1 MDDYSEFKRG
11 SNQVTKAAFLSAVTA
26 ALIATAGAAQA
37 EPLPRPAAF
46 GMCAACHKVTPG
58 GAGLGPN
65 LWGVGGRK
73 AGATEGFNYS
83 PAMKGS
89 GMVWNKAN
97 LVKFITDPRG
107 TVPANRMAYAGQKD
121 AAKANEIADY
131 LLSLK

>member
-1 MDDYSEFKRG
+1 MT
-11 SNQVTKAAFLSAVTA
+11 VALVAAAS
-26 ALIATAGAAQA
+26 AAQA
-37 EPLPRPAAF
+37 EPLPRPASF
-46 GMCAACHKVTPG
+46 GMCAACHKVAPG
-58 GAGLGPN
+58 GTGLGPN
-65 LWGVGGRK
+65 LWQIGGRK
-73 AGATEGFNYS
+73 AGAVAGFNYS

-89 GMVWNKAN
+89 GLTWNKAN